1 MLNSDFRSV
10 PVLILG
16 FSRIDSIRMMI
27 GKLVN
32 WGVRDVFLSLDFASD
47 PKTLSEQQKLITEL
61 SSKTN
66 YSGTRIRIWHRD
78 RNHGVAIGVLS
89 GLDWFFTEN
98 KTGIVIEDDLE
109 FEEDFLRFCALALD
123 CYKNHKDVLM
133 VSGNRYSGQK
143 VETSVTLTNY
153 PQIWGWATW
162 RSKWNE
168 IRDLIIGKSKFQYSK
183 MIRSNVG
190 YFYAGATRAR
200 LGFVDTWDTPLAYEM
215 LIRQK
220 LCILPPVNLVSNIG
234 SDVYAAHTRNDNF
247 PMNQPIHK
255 LLEVKCP
262 SVESLNSTVLTQNKY
277 LENNVFRIKKRHI
290 LSPTKLWFEYLPRKF
305 RGEKMES
312 LPLRLNRAEKF
323 AD

>member
-32 WGVRDVFLSLDFASD
+32 WGVKDVFLSLDFASE
-47 PKTLSEQQKLITEL
+47 PKILSEQKKLITEL
-61 SSKTN
+61 SYQSKF
-66 YSGTRIRIWHRD
+66 SSTRIRIWHRN

-89 GLDWFFTEN
+89 GLDWFFAEN
-98 KTGIVIEDDLE
+98 ETGIVIEDDLE
-109 FEEDFLRFCALALD
+109 FEEDFLRFCAFALD

-162 RSKWNE
+162 SSKWTE
-168 IRDLIIGKSKFQYSK
+168 MRDLIIGKSKFEYSK
-183 MIRSNVG
+183 MIKNNIG
-190 YFYAGATRAR
+190 YFYAGAVRAR

-215 LIRQK
+215 LIREK
-220 LCILPPVNLVSNIG
+220 FCILPPVNLVGNVG
-234 SDVYAAHTRNDNF
+234 SDVYAAHTHNDGF

-255 LLEVKCP
+255 LHEITFP
-262 SVESLNSTVLTQNKY
+262 NVESLTSAVLTQNKY
-277 LENNVFRIKKRHI
+277 LEKHVFRIKTRHM
-290 LSPTKLWFEYLPRKF
+290 LSPTKLWLEGLLRKC
-305 RGEKMES
+305 RGEKIDS

-323 AD
+323 AE